1 MRPHL
6 RIALALTFG
15 LAAATAHAQPV
26 TPAVS
31 GEMVEVVRIGTIK
44 RVDGQAWLMS
54 GGQQRAAA
62 PGQAVRLGERLVTGA
77 DAAVSVSLR
86 DGTVLTLGPASEADL
101 SEYAFNATTQE
112 GSLLVRLLEGSMRV
126 VTGLLA
132 KVNPD
137 LFRISTPTSVV
148 GVRGTD
154 FIVEVVPEPVRW
166 EPAAG
171 EFNHAASL

>member
-6 RIALALTFG
+6 RLALALTLG
-15 LAAATAHAQPV
+15 LAATTAMAQPGN
-26 TPAVS
+26 PAAPSDVA
-31 GEMVEVVRIGTIK
+31 EVVRVGTVK
-44 RVDGQAWLMS
+44 RVDGQAWLMQ
-54 GGQQRAAA
+54 GDQHRTAT
-62 PGQAVRLGERLVTGA
+62 PGMGVRLGERLVTGA
-77 DAAVSVSLR
+77 DAAVSVTLR
-86 DGTVLTLGPASEADL
+86 DGTVLTLGPNSEADL

-112 GSLLVRLLEGSMRV
+112 GRLLVRLLEGSMRV

-132 KVNPD
+132 RINPE

-154 FIVEVVPEPVRW
+154 FIVEVVPEPIRW

-171 EFNHAASL
+171 EFNHNASL